1 MSFIISK
8 RSITGEEYI
17 SKTVVATKNKL
28 TFDILYRDKKIV
40 IKIINDK
47 VFIKADKLFSFENIE
62 ELRKEKELIGFNN
75 EIIDFISDCI
85 KLYRFYMFRI

>member
-8 RSITGEEYI
+8 RSITEEEYI
-17 SKTVVATKNKL
+17 SKTVVVTKNKL

-47 VFIKADKLFSFENIE
+47 VFIKTDKLFSFENIE
-62 ELRKEKELIGFNN
+62 ELRKEKELIDFNN
-75 EIIDFISDCI
+75 EIIDFISDCV

>member
-47 VFIKADKLFSFENIE
+47 VFIKTDKLFSFDDIE
-62 ELRKEKELIGFNN
+62 ELKKEKELTGFNN

>member
-17 SKTVVATKNKL
+17 SKTVVIMKNKL
-28 TFDILYRDKKIV
+28 TFDIFYRDKKIIV
-40 IKIINDK
+40 KIINNEI
-47 VFIKADKLFSFENIE
+47 FIKTDKLFSFENIE
-62 ELRKEKELIGFNN
+62 ELRKEKELIGFSN

>member
-47 VFIKADKLFSFENIE
+47 VFIKTDKLFSFDDIE
-62 ELRKEKELIGFNN
+62 ELKKEKELTGFNN

-85 KLYRFYMFRI
+85 KLYHFYMFRI

>member
-40 IKIINDK
+40 VKNVNNK
-47 VFIKADKLFSFENIE
+47 VFIKADKYFLLKTLKS
-62 ELRKEKELIGFNN
+62 
-75 EIIDFISDCI
+75 
-85 KLYRFYMFRI
+85 